1 MSYLNDQLETYAET
15 EAKLDST
22 PVMLDHGYFQIG
34 DGRLSTEEVFRDF
47 IDKKIYV
54 NSIEKEEPMYRWSID
69 YSKEQMQSAVS
80 QGLPQVAV
88 VLLFMIKRGMNRMQ

>member
-54 NSIEKEEPMYRWSID
+54 NSIEK
-69 YSKEQMQSAVS
+69 K
-80 QGLPQVAV
+80 
-88 VLLFMIKRGMNRMQ
+88 NRCIAGR